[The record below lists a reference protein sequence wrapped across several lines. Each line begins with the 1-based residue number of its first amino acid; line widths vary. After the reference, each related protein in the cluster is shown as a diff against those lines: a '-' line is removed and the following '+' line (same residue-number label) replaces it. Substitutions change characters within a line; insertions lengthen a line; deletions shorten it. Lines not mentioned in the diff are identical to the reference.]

1 MARIIR
7 TKRKVEEQKEEEVET
22 PMSEK
27 KKAEETAKK
36 SEREKREARKN
47 RERVRLLYAGSGGLN
62 KVERGGFVAVD
73 ARRGDR

>member
-27 KKAEETAKK
+27 KKQKRAKK

>member
-27 KKAEETAKK
+27 KSRRAKK